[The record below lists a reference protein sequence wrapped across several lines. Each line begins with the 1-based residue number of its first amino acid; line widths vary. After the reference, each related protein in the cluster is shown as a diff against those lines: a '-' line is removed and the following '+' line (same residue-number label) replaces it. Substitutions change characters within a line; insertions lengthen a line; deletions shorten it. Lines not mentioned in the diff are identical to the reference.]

1 MKQRREERV
10 GNRIRA
16 TNIVRIVVSR
26 PGIDKGIPIPL
37 RRGGSRTFEYPFKEM
52 EVGDSF
58 AVPES
63 ETRSGTVST
72 RVGSHNQGHRETK
85 FNCRKLTNDA
95 GEAYTRVWRTK

>member
-1 MKQRREERV
+1 MRQRKEERV
-10 GNRIRA
+10 ENQIKA
-16 TNIVRIVVSR
+16 TNIVRFVVSR

-52 EVGDSF
+52 EVGASF

-63 ETRSGTVST
+63 ETRSQTIST
-72 RVGSHNQGHRETK
+72 RVGSHNQDHKETK
-85 FNCRKLTNDA
+85 FVCRKLTNDA